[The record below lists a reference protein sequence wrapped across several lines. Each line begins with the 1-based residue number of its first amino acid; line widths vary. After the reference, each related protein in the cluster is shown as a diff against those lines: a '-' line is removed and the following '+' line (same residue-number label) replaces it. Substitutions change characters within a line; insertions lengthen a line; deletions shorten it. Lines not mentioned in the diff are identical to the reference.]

1 MSEELL
7 NEEEEFAFVEDP
19 TFDIDYK
26 GDCAYEV
33 KVTIP
38 VANEAEKAKEM
49 IKEIKEDAELP
60 GFRRGKA
67 PARLI
72 ENKFSKA
79 VQKEVAGKLIG
90 EAYQKL
96 IKDEELRPLGQP
108 DIDGLDD
115 DDEERNTDEP
125 LSCTFKF
132 EVQPRVELG
141 KYRELDIERPVVK
154 IDEEDV
160 MDSVDSLLKQHA
172 SYEECDDE
180 AEENDQVIMDF
191 KGTVDGEEFS
201 GGSAENYPYVLGS
214 NRFFPEFEVA
224 LKGSRA
230 SDEQTVDVTFPD
242 DYFSE
247 DLQGKQAEFSITT
260 NEVKRLKVPELTDE
274 FATEQGF
281 ESTDDLREK
290 LTEQMRASSAD
301 QSKRISESRALDAII
316 KGSTY
321 EMSQTMVDSVA
332 ANYKQQEYQNL
343 GQAQM
348 SPDDMKARMEY
359 IEANAEAEAV
369 KSIKAMVTLNEI
381 GDAEGLEITE
391 EDFEK
396 EASIMAKSMGMEDQV
411 EMVAQYM
418 AQGEQRSTYAD
429 RIYRAKAMA
438 IIIDNATVTDK
449 ELTREELEEIESEDT
464 DDSSE

>member
-1 MSEELL
+1 MSQELL
-7 NEEEEFAFVEDP
+7 NEEETFTFVEDP

-49 IKEIKEDAELP
+49 IDEIKEEAELP

-67 PARLI
+67 PAKLV
-72 ENKFSKA
+72 EKKFSKY
-79 VQKEVAGKLIG
+79 VQREVSGRLIG
-90 EAYQKL
+90 EAYRKL
-96 IKDEELRPLGQP
+96 VADEELNPLGQP

-115 DDEERNTDEP
+115 EDEVRDPSVP

-141 KYRELDIERPVVK
+141 NYRGLEIERPIVK
-154 IDEEDV
+154 IDEEDIL
-160 MDSVDSLLKQHA
+160 DSVDNLLKQHA

-201 GGSAENYPYVLGS
+201 GGSAENYPYILGS

-230 SDEQTVDVTFPD
+230 GDEQTVEVTFPD

-247 DLQGKQAEFSITT
+247 DLQGKVAEFSITT

-274 FATEQGF
+274 FATENGF

-290 LTEQMRASSAD
+290 MSDQLSASSAD
-301 QSKRISESRALDAII
+301 QSKRIAESRALDAII
-316 KGSTY
+316 ESSTF
-321 EMSQTMVDSVA
+321 EMSKSMIDSVA
-332 ANYKQQEYQNL
+332 ANFKQQEYKNL

-348 SPDDMKARMEY
+348 SPEQMKERMEY
-359 IEANAEAEAV
+359 IEANAEAEAIR
-369 KSIKAMVTLNEI
+369 SIKSMVTLNEI
-381 GDAEGLEITE
+381 GDAEGIEVTE

-396 EASIMAKSMGMEDQV
+396 EASVMAKSMGMEDQV
-411 EMVAQYM
+411 EMVAQFM

-429 RIYRAKAMA
+429 RIYRAKAMSV
-438 IIIDNATVTDK
+438 IIDNAKVTDK
-449 ELTREELEEIESEDT
+449 ELTREELQEIEEAESED
-464 DDSSE
+464 SNE